1 MFDPNRLK
9 YDIKYYAAMTK
20 ELAAAG
26 MHIISLKD
34 MGGLGKPEAAKALVK
49 ILKDE
54 TCLPVHFHTHDTSG
68 LSAASLLAG
77 C

>member
-1 MFDPNRLK
+1 MFEPNRLK
-9 YDIKYYAAMTK
+9 CDIKYHVVMAK

-26 MHIISLKD
+26 IHIIGLKD

-68 LSAASLLAG
+68 LSVASLLAG
-77 C
+77 G